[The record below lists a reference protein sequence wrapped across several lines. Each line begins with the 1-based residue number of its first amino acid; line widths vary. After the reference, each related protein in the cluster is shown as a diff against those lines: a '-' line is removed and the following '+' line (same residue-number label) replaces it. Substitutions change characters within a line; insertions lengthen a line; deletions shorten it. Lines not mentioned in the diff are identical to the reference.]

1 MTYHERLL
9 GTAGRL
15 ERKDNNGGGDRVDP
29 GVLNAETKKA
39 IDGFMR
45 TIEEFKSK
53 NDEHLKEIGKKKVDD
68 VVLREHVDRING
80 SIDTLK
86 EGIEKD
92 MLEVKRQLALSK
104 AANDK
109 PEEAPEVKEY
119 SAKWQEHMRKGSDFI
134 SKRELREYEEK
145 AAKAMNLDMKA
156 LSAGSDT
163 DGGYTVLPNF
173 DQTLR
178 IVQVLVSPVRSV
190 AQVQT
195 IGNYSTK
202 FAADMNNASA
212 GWVGETD
219 PRTATNTPQL
229 ADIEIIANEM
239 YAFPFT
245 TQQMLDDSYI
255 NVESWLAEKVAIAFA
270 QKEGNAFV
278 VGDGVKKPRGFLT
291 YPTVVESSWAW
302 GKIGYVPTGAAGD
315 FTTQTATAG
324 TGGDVFFDIIANL
337 KYPYRQNARWTANRR
352 TVARMRKI
360 KTQYADYLWVPGL
373 QNGQADTFAGYPLT
387 EMEDMPDLAANSLSV
402 AFGDWKQAY
411 LIADRVGVRVLRDP
425 FTVKG
430 YVGFYTT
437 KRVGGGVQNF
447 EAFKVL
453 KSSVS

>member
-1 MTYHERLL
+1 
-9 GTAGRL
+9 
-15 ERKDNNGGGDRVDP
+15 
-29 GVLNAETKKA
+29 
-39 IDGFMR
+39 MR

-53 NDEHLKEIGKKKVDD
+53 NDEHLKEINKKKVDD
-68 VVLREHVDRING
+68 VVLREHVDRINT
-80 SIDTLK
+80 SIDTVK
-86 EGIEKD
+86 ESVEKD
-92 MLEVKRQLALSK
+92 MLEIKRQLTLRQNAETK
-104 AANDK
+104 A
-109 PEEAPEVKEY
+109 EELAEVKEY
-119 SAKWQEHMRKGSDFI
+119 SAKWQEHMRKGPDFI

-145 AAKAMNLDMKA
+145 ANKALKLDEKA

-163 DGGYTVLPNF
+163 DGGYTVLPQF

-178 IVQVLVSPVRSV
+178 TVQVLVSPIRSV
-190 AQVQT
+190 ATVQN
-195 IGNYSTK
+195 IGNYAIR
-202 FAADMNNASA
+202 FAADMNNATA

-219 PRTATNTPQL
+219 PRTATNSPQL

-255 NVESWLAEKVAIAFA
+255 NVETWLAEKVAIAFA

-302 GKIGYVPTGAAGD
+302 GKVGYVPTGAAGD

-337 KYPYRQNARWTANRR
+337 KYPYRQNAKWLANRR
-352 TVARMRKI
+352 VVARMRKI

-373 QNGQADTFAGYPLT
+373 QNGQADSFAGYPLT
-387 EMEDMPDLAANSLSV
+387 EAEDMPDLAANSLSV
-402 AFGDWKQAY
+402 AFGDWKQSY
-411 LIADRVGVRVLRDP
+411 MIADRIGVRVLRDP

-453 KSSVS
+453 RASVS